1 MTEKKEYHIPITED
15 GKTAVD
21 WLSKTSSLSRQSIKQ
36 CMQKGAVW
44 LSKGKSTQRLR
55 RAKKPLVIG
64 DEIHFYHDKKVLKM
78 QPPPANLISDE
89 GDYSIWHKP
98 YGMLS
103 QGSKWGDHCTV
114 YRWAEQHLQPER
126 PAFIVHRLDR
136 AATGLI
142 MVAHKKKTATL
153 LSQLFQQR
161 KIEKHYQ
168 VLVHGELQ
176 TAMTIDKPLDNKK
189 AISHIKL
196 IEYNAK
202 AQQSL
207 LDVHIETGRKHQIRR
222 HLSQQGFS
230 VVGDR
235 MYGIDK
241 DAKQNLQLSAVFL
254 QFICPITKLEKC
266 FCSGQ
271 VFPHTSSSDKS

>member
-21 WLSKTSSLSRQSIKQ
+21 WLSEASGLSRQNIKRY
-36 CMQKGAVW
+36 MQKGAVW
-44 LSKGKSTQRLR
+44 LSRGSSTQRLR
-55 RAKKPLVIG
+55 RAKKPLLIG
-64 DEIHFYHDKKVLKM
+64 DEIHFYYNKKVLEM
-78 QPPPANLISDE
+78 QPSPAKLISDE

-114 YRWAEQHLQPER
+114 YRWAEQHIQPER

-161 KIEKHYQ
+161 QIEKHYR
-168 VLVHGELQ
+168 VSVHGKFQ
-176 TAMTIDKPLDNKK
+176 TKLTINEPLDEKK
-189 AISHIKL
+189 AVSHIKL
-196 IEYNAK
+196 IEYNAEK
-202 AQQSL
+202 KQSI

-222 HLSQQGFS
+222 HLSQIGFS

-235 MYGIDK
+235 LYGK
-241 DAKQNLQLSAVFL
+241 DNSGENLQLSAVFF
-254 QFICPITKLEKC
+254 QFICPTNHIQKTFTLP
-266 FCSGQ
+266 Q
-271 VFPHTSSSDKS
+271 